1 MSCINKLHA
10 WLNGL
15 RSLIATP
22 MASFIVVIGLTAVVG
37 VVALLSQDQSV
48 TAVNRLI
55 EIDGRIGD
63 LSLKSSMALVSA
75 RRAERD
81 FFLDRNRSGSQ
92 EALSRYVRQVKTHV
106 ADIRRNMVA
115 IRELTGDFEMVRL
128 ARAIDQGVT
137 LYQDEFL
144 KAVDL
149 HERRSPINSAT
160 AAFVNVAN
168 TVEPLLENLHA
179 RATTVSMA
187 IRSTVQETARAAN
200 WTIIIAG
207 TGATLLGF
215 LVAFITSR
223 NITRAEW
230 MLRLR
235 NRAIESSVNAVFIT
249 KYATPNNQIEYVN
262 PAFERITG
270 YSQEEALG
278 RDGTF
283 LLGGDTDQPGVAD
296 INEAIREKREGHAVL
311 RGYRKDG
318 SCFWGDMYLAPV
330 RDDNSNVTH
339 FVSVL
344 NDITEARKYQEQL
357 EHQANYDLLTELPNR
372 NLLQDRMQQAVAQA
386 QRHKNIVAVALLG
399 IDNFKYVNESLG
411 HDAGDEVLKQVA
423 MRIKDCVR
431 TTDTVARLAS
441 DEFVLVLSGI
451 ANEDNIPKVLQ
462 RVVEAL
468 TSRPQVTETLN
479 KVLSTVSRPMMLEG
493 REVDITCSI
502 GVSLYPHDGNEADSL
517 LRSAD
522 AAMHRAKE
530 LGRNNFQFYT
540 TELNARLGDRLALQT
555 MLRHALVRDEF
566 LLYYQPKVDL
576 ESGRV
581 SGAEALLRW
590 NSPDRGMIPPVE
602 FISALEDSGLILDV
616 GKWIIEKAVAQHAEW
631 RKSNPQAPRIAVN
644 ISQIQLAQKN
654 FVMMIEEIVNK
665 NGREAC
671 GLDIEITE
679 SLIMKDIE
687 VNTVKLKAIQEL
699 GVGIAIDDFG
709 TGYSSFSYLATL
721 PIDALKIDR
730 SFIINIAN
738 NSDHRTIVSTII
750 SLAHLMKHKVIAEG
764 IDTQEQADLL
774 HRLGCDVIQGYYFS
788 RPVPANEFEAW
799 QRGFSIKPG
808 RARDAG

>member
-1 MSCINKLHA
+1 MSRINKLHP
-10 WLNGL
+10 WLTGL
-15 RSLIATP
+15 RPLIATP
-22 MASFIVVIGLTAVVG
+22 MASFIVVIGLTVVVG

-81 FFLDRNRSGSQ
+81 FFLDRNRSGSKP
-92 EALSRYVRQVKTHV
+92 APSRYVMQVKTHV

-115 IRELTGDFEMVRL
+115 IRELTDDFEMVRL
-128 ARAIDQGVT
+128 ARAVDQGVI
-137 LYQDEFL
+137 LYQEEFL
-144 KAVDL
+144 KVADL
-149 HERRSPINSAT
+149 YERRSPGSGAT
-160 AAFVNVAN
+160 ASFVNVAHAI
-168 TVEPLLENLHA
+168 EPLLESLHA
-179 RATTVSMA
+179 RAVTVSMA
-187 IRSTVQETARAAN
+187 IRSTVQQTARATS

-207 TGATLLGF
+207 TGATLLGL

-223 NITRAEW
+223 YITRAEW

-249 KYATPNNQIEYVN
+249 KYANPNNRIEYVN

-270 YSQEEALG
+270 YSQAEALG
-278 RDGTF
+278 RDGNF
-283 LLGGDTDQPGVAD
+283 LLGGDTGQTGVAD
-296 INEAIREKREGHAVL
+296 IDAAIREQREGHAVL

-318 SCFWGDMYLAPV
+318 SFFWGDMYLAPV
-330 RDDNSNVTH
+330 RDDNSKVTH

-357 EHQANYDLLTELPNR
+357 EHQANYDSLTELPNR
-372 NLLQDRMQQAVAQA
+372 NLLQDRMQQAVAHA

-399 IDNFKYVNESLG
+399 LDNFKFVNENLG
-411 HDAGDEVLKQVA
+411 HDAGDEVLKHMA
-423 MRIKDCVR
+423 KRIKACVR

-451 ANEDNIPKVLQ
+451 ANEENIPKVLQ

-517 LRSAD
+517 LRGAD

-555 MLRHALVRDEF
+555 MLRRALERDEF

-576 ESGRV
+576 KSGRV

-665 NGREAC
+665 NGGETC

-687 VNTVKLKAIQEL
+687 ENTVKLKAIQEL

-730 SFIINIAN
+730 SFIINIVN

-764 IDTQEQADLL
+764 IDTREQADLL

-808 RARDAG
+808 WAQDVA

>member
-1 MSCINKLHA
+1 MSRINKLHP
-10 WLNGL
+10 WLTGL
-15 RSLIATP
+15 RPLIATP
-22 MASFIVVIGLTAVVG
+22 MASFIVVIGLTVVVG
-37 VVALLSQDQSV
+37 VVALLSQNQSV

-81 FFLDRNRSGSQ
+81 FFLDRNRSDSK
-92 EALSRYVRQVKTHV
+92 EASSRYVMQVKTHV

-115 IRELTGDFEMVRL
+115 IRELTSDFEMVRL

-149 HERRSPINSAT
+149 HERKSPISSAT
-160 AAFVNVAN
+160 AAFVNLAH
-168 TVEPLLENLHA
+168 TIEPLLENLHA
-179 RATTVSMA
+179 RAITVSMA
-187 IRSTVQETARAAN
+187 IRSRVQETAHAAN

-207 TGATLLGF
+207 TGATLLGL

-249 KYATPNNQIEYVN
+249 KYANPNNRIEYVN
-262 PAFERITG
+262 PAFQRITG

-278 RDGTF
+278 RDGNF
-283 LLGGDTDQPGVAD
+283 LLGGDTNQPGVAD
-296 INEAIREKREGHAVL
+296 INGAIREKREGHAVL

-357 EHQANYDLLTELPNR
+357 EHQANYDSLTELPNR
-372 NLLQDRMQQAVAQA
+372 NLLQDRMQQAVAHA

-451 ANEDNIPKVLQ
+451 ANEENIPKVLQ

-468 TSRPQVTETLN
+468 TSRPQVTETLQ

-555 MLRHALVRDEF
+555 MLRRALERDEF

-616 GKWIIEKAVAQHAEW
+616 GKWIIEKAVAQHVKW

-730 SFIINIAN
+730 SFIINIVN

-750 SLAHLMKHKVIAEG
+750 SLAHLMKHQVIAEG

-774 HRLGCDVIQGYYFS
+774 HQLGCDVIQGYYFS

-799 QRGFSIKPG
+799 QRGFSIKLG
-808 RARDAG
+808 RAQDVG